1 MELKSNIQP
10 EQNYIIALGKKW
22 SAASIQYHQKLEI
35 LKRKMLKTFK
45 KHLDKWLRTVP
56 DTPRIDDYG
65 GRVTVDSNSII
76 AQAAE
81 MQKKAATQMMR

>member
-1 MELKSNIQP
+1 MERSFNAIPSEIRNI
-10 EQNYIIALGKKW
+10 EEKNV
-22 SAASIQYHQKLEI
+22 E
-35 LKRKMLKTFK
+35 TFK

-56 DTPRIDDYG
+56 DTPMIDDYG

-81 MQKKAATQMMR
+81 MQKQAATQMMR